1 MIRHKTK
8 KLISRRDINGKWTYI
23 NDSQVLCE
31 FGEKVSLTFNSR
43 IESILCF
50 IGFGCLREGRNC
62 LRGALSGMKDAEELG
77 REMVGCSS
85 ATRAELHPRF
95 PSSQTTLL
103 PLMLVS
109 SAALSKKA
117 SIYEEQRRMADEG
130 RSLADRL
137 RDALNTRVRPIP
149 VDEDAGW
156 SSSDDE
162 WDDGWDPAPPPPS
175 RYPVVPRRDIWD
187 PAPPDQV
194 RPQRPLPPPP
204 PKPRNLQNLI
214 NNPDYSDCIL
224 VLLDE
229 RVGRNSE
236 HQDSASVCSQFYAH
250 RNILSARS
258 PYFKKYFQDLQTQRI
273 FKQRVGTTISRCS
286 SII

>member
-1 MIRHKTK
+1 MRKNGRGRW
-8 KLISRRDINGKWTYI
+8 LGAPPRRGQSFILGF
-23 NDSQVLCE
+23 QARRRLC
-31 FGEKVSLTFNSR
+31 
-43 IESILCF
+43 C
-50 IGFGCLREGRNC
+50 
-62 LRGALSGMKDAEELG
+62 
-77 REMVGCSS
+77 
-85 ATRAELHPRF
+85 P
-95 PSSQTTLL
+95 
-103 PLMLVS
+103 MLVS
-109 SAALSKKA
+109 SSLQFQERPQFTNVRFAN
-117 SIYEEQRRMADEG
+117 MADEEK
-130 RSLADRL
+130 SLADKL
-137 RDALNTRVRPIP
+137 RDALHTRACPIRL
-149 VDEDAGW
+149 DEDDGW

-175 RYPVVPRRDIWD
+175 RYPTVPRRDRSY
-187 PAPPDQV
+187 PAPPQQV
-194 RPQRPLPPPP
+194 WPQRPLPPPP
-204 PKPRNLQNLI
+204 PKPRNLQHLI